1 MGVPRRLEE
10 YGGRMNNFKF
20 QLGEIV
26 VPAQNPEQD
35 DLPNEPSKVVAIQL
49 RGYIRVQPIGTSQRL
64 LVHSNDYERFE
75 GKLFDVDY

>member
-1 MGVPRRLEE
+1 
-10 YGGRMNNFKF
+10 MNNFKF

-26 VPAQNPEQD
+26 VPSPDANQEN
-35 DLPNEPSKVVAIQL
+35 LPNQPCKVVAIQL
-49 RGYIRVQPIGTSQRL
+49 RGYIRVQPFGTSHRL

>member
-1 MGVPRRLEE
+1 
-10 YGGRMNNFKF
+10 MNNFKF

-75 GKLFDVDY
+75 EQDLKFNY